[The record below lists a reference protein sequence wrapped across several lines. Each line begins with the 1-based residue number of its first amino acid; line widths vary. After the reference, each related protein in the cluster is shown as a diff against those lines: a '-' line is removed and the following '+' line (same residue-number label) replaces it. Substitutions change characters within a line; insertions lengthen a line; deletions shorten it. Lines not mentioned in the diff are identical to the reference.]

1 MPAARARIF
10 KQRKSA
16 MQSGHAKADDWILEW
31 ERTEPKRADPIMG
44 WWGSGDMMSQL
55 RLKFDSR
62 ESAESYA
69 QREGISYEVEIVP
82 DRIVKPKAYADNFR
96 FGRPY
101 NWTH

>member
-1 MPAARARIF
+1 MALRARIF

-16 MQSGHAKADDWILEW
+16 MQSGHAKEDGWVLEW

-44 WWGSGDMMSQL
+44 WWGSGDTRTQL

-62 ESAESYA
+62 EEAEAYA
-69 QREGISYEVEIVP
+69 KRENLSYEIEIVP
-82 DRIVKPKAYADNFR
+82 DRIVKPKAYADNFKP
-96 FGRPY
+96 GRLF